1 MGLDQR
7 AYVLFPEE
15 ADTRE
20 IGNEVWGIGI
30 FEWRKHPNLH
40 GWMEALYRAKG
51 GTGDFNCCS
60 VRLELSDLEA
70 LAADIAADRLPH
82 TTGFFFGRTRPE
94 EKDDDLLFIR
104 LGREAIAAGRVL
116 FYTADW

>member
-1 MGLDQR
+1 MGLDQS
-7 AYVLFPEE
+7 AYVLLPEE
-15 ADTRE
+15 AGTRQTDNDA
-20 IGNEVWGIGI
+20 GGRVI
-30 FEWRKHPNLH
+30 FQWRKHPNLH

-51 GTGDFNCCS
+51 GTGEFNCVA
-60 VRLELSDLEA
+60 VRLEPSDLEA
-70 LAADIAADRLPH
+70 LEADIRADRLPQ

-104 LGREAIAAGRVL
+104 LAREAIAAGRVL

>member
-1 MGLDQR
+1 MGLDQS
-7 AYVLFPEE
+7 AYVLLPEE
-15 ADTRE
+15 AGTSQTSSDAWGLE
-20 IGNEVWGIGI
+20 I
-30 FEWRKHPNLH
+30 FRWRKHPNLH

-51 GTGDFNCCS
+51 GTGEFNCMA

-70 LAADIAADRLPH
+70 LEADVRADRLPH
-82 TTGFFFGRTRPE
+82 TTGFFFGRSRPE

-104 LGREAIAAGRVL
+104 LAREAIAAGRVL